1 MHNLK
6 WVRLPQPG
14 LFLTIGAKVINLWAN
29 FLSCERLEPKY
40 VGEEGTEVLLDLAIE
55 LGKRGKTPSRR
66 PYIGR
71 IASRRLVVVAAM
83 DLGIDLMALT
93 TNRGKVAMGR
103 GLIDVWHQ
111 IYAER
116 FGSNFGTAS
125 WAELRRRRVVT
136 KLSEER
142 KYHASCED

>member
-1 MHNLK
+1 MM
-6 WVRLPQPG
+6 
-14 LFLTIGAKVINLWAN
+14 NLWAN
-29 FLSCERLEPKY
+29 FLACEKLTPKSL
-40 VGEEGTEVLLDLAIE
+40 GEEGTQVLLDLATE
-55 LGKRGKTPSRR
+55 LANRAVMPSRR
-66 PYIGR
+66 PYRAR
-71 IASRRLVVVAAM
+71 IATRRLVVNVAM

-93 TNRGKVAMGR
+93 KAYDGKVAMGR

-111 IYAER
+111 VYAER

-142 KYHASCED
+142 KHATG